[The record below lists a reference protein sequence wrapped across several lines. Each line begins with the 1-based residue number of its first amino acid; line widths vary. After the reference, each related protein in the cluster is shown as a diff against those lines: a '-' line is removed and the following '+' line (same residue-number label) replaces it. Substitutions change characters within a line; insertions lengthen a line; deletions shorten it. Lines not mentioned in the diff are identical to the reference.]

1 MAKFEMEYDE
11 GLALYDDA
19 IDDAETEIISRG
31 LPTSSKPLAA
41 DGMFAQ
47 FPLMPADLSITTF
60 PELQRLIGQ
69 FTAWFGYA
77 ISQLKLA
84 EGYRNAAEKQ
94 RAFSWSSIRRLKS
107 GTVSDKD
114 DAVRTDRRYM
124 TIDAKYEHC
133 DAKVRVYGA
142 IMEGLKRDIETISR
156 AASVLE
162 ARTGVEGRGV
172 AVSRKGRTEM
182 AQKSFRSGRRHV
194 GEPPEGSASRERVA
208 PRNSEAGLDVFRKRR
223 RP

>member
-1 MAKFEMEYDE
+1 MKFEVEYDE

-19 IDDAETEIISRG
+19 IDAAEREIIGRG
-31 LPTSSKPLAA
+31 LPISNKPLAA
-41 DGMFAQ
+41 DGEFAN
-47 FPLMPADLSITTF
+47 FPQMPADLSNTNF
-60 PELQRLIGQ
+60 SELQRLIGQ

-77 ISQLKLA
+77 IGQLKLA
-84 EGYRNAAEKQ
+84 EGHRNAAEKQ
-94 RAFSWSSIRRLKS
+94 RAFAWSSIRRLKS

-124 TIDAKYEHC
+124 NLDAKYEHC

-142 IMEGLKRDIETISR
+142 IVEGLKRDIETISR

-172 AVSRKGRTEM
+172 AVSRKGRSET
-182 AQKSFRSGRRHV
+182 AQNRFRTGRR
-194 GEPPEGSASRERVA
+194 EPPPTDM
-208 PRNSEAGLDVFRKRR
+208 PRSSGLDVFRKRR
-223 RP
+223 

>member
-1 MAKFEMEYDE
+1 MASFEMEYDS

-19 IDDAETEIISRG
+19 IDSAEAEIIGRG
-31 LPTSSKPLAA
+31 LPISSKPLAA

-47 FPLMPADLSITTF
+47 FPCMPPDLSNTSF

-77 ISQLKLA
+77 IGQLKMA

-94 RAFSWSSIRRLKS
+94 RAFAWSSIRRLKS

-142 IMEGLKRDIETISR
+142 IVEGLKRDIETISR

-172 AVSRKGRTEM
+172 AVSRKGRIEAARET
-182 AQKSFRSGRRHV
+182 FRSSRRYV
-194 GEPPEGSASRERVA
+194 EEPPSDYA
-208 PRNSEAGLDVFRKRR
+208 PNNRRAGLDVFRKRR
-223 RP
+223 RS